1 MIGPGETIRVRS
13 FRYDKSINKEWT
25 ANVEEI
31 NGSLIVLSGR
41 FATRVEHPVLG
52 IIEAGTMTVEYF
64 WTDRWYN
71 LFRFLDDDGSV
82 KLDYFNI
89 ATPAVLSDR
98 ILDFVDLDLDLV
110 VRGSGRIEIL
120 DEEEFRL
127 NSIRFGYD
135 AETVHRAHDSLKS
148 VKETISSNGI
158 AGILG

>member
-31 NGSLIVLSGR
+31 DGSRIVLSGR
-41 FATRVEHPVLG
+41 FATRVEHPALG
-52 IIEAGTMTVEYF
+52 VIEAGTMTIEYF

-71 LFRFLDDDGSV
+71 LFRFLNDNGSV

-89 ATPAVLSDR
+89 AAPAVLSDR
-98 ILDFVDLDLDLV
+98 MLDFVDLDLDLV

-120 DEEEFRL
+120 DEEEFRV
-127 NSIRFGYD
+127 NSIRLGYD
-135 AETVHRAHDSLKS
+135 PETVRCAHDSLKTI
-148 VKETISSNGI
+148 KQTISSLGV
-158 AGILG
+158 AGIIR